1 MGLKIAEARLPQ
13 TDDEL
18 HALVETLWGVRIP
31 RQKVCPN
38 HSAPFDAFAEAYFGR
53 APVSV
58 WKGSRGLGGKSMSL
72 ALLCATEAVT
82 LGAHITI
89 LGGSSAQSQ
98 RVHEVQQE
106 GWEWPLAPTHKL
118 RSSTMYM
125 TRLTNGGWI
134 RSLTAS
140 QRSARGPHPQ
150 RLRLDEIDEM
160 DLAILEA
167 AQGQPMDRIMR
178 GRLVETQTVMSST
191 HQYPDRTMTEILK
204 RAKMQGWSV
213 HEWCYRESMGTPED
227 PGWLTQSLVDRKRSE
242 IPKHMWDTEYDLQEP
257 SITGRAIQ
265 TEFVE
270 LMFDTNLGTFQGDE
284 GEHLIFQK
292 YDHRATY
299 ITGVDWAKESDWTI
313 VSTWRTDVT
322 PWQRVAW
329 FRTGRKPWP
338 AMIRD
343 VENRM
348 ADYGGLLVHDATG
361 IGNVVDDF
369 LSYPDEKVVA
379 FVMSGRPRET
389 MFNDYIAAIENKNLI
404 GPRIDYSYA
413 EHKYVTWDDLYGR
426 GHAPDSFVADSL
438 AWGQRNIRI
447 VVPAAGNV
455 VRTGGSPWRQG

>member
-1 MGLKIAEARLPQ
+1 
-13 TDDEL
+13 
-18 HALVETLWGVRIP
+18 
-31 RQKVCPN
+31 
-38 HSAPFDAFAEAYFGR
+38 
-53 APVSV
+53 
-58 WKGSRGLGGKSMSL
+58 
-72 ALLCATEAVT
+72 
-82 LGAHITI
+82 
-89 LGGSSAQSQ
+89 
-98 RVHEVQQE
+98 
-106 GWEWPLAPTHKL
+106 
-118 RSSTMYM
+118 
-125 TRLTNGGWI
+125 
-134 RSLTAS
+134 
-140 QRSARGPHPQ
+140 
-150 RLRLDEIDEM
+150 
-160 DLAILEA
+160 
-167 AQGQPMDRIMR
+167 
-178 GRLVETQTVMSST
+178 
-191 HQYPDRTMTEILK
+191 
-204 RAKMQGWSV
+204 
-213 HEWCYRESMGTPED
+213 MGTPED

>member
-1 MGLKIAEARLPQ
+1 MGLKIGRPPQ

-31 RQKVCPN
+31 RIAVCKG

-53 APVSV
+53 TPVSV
-58 WKGSRGLGGKSMSL
+58 WKGSRGLAGKSMTL
-72 ALLCATEAVT
+72 ATLCATEAVC

-106 GWEWPLAPTHKL
+106 GWAHPLAPKNL
-118 RSSTMYM
+118 LASSTMYM
-125 TRLTNGGWI
+125 TRLANGAWI

-167 AQGQPMDRIMR
+167 AQGQPMDRIMN
-178 GRLVETQTVMSST
+178 GVNVETQTVMSST
-191 HQYPDRTMTEILK
+191 HQYPDKTMTEILK
-204 RAKMQGWSV
+204 RAKLQGWSV
-213 HEWCYRESMGTPED
+213 HEWCYRESMGTPEE
-227 PGWLTQSLVDRKRSE
+227 PGWLSQSLVDRKRAE

-270 LMFDTNLGTFQGDE
+270 LMFDKSLGQWEGYEDE
-284 GEHLIFQK
+284 RIQIEK
-292 YDHRATY
+292 YDRTARY
-299 ITGVDWAKESDWTI
+299 ITGVDWAKESDWTVI
-313 VSTWRTDVT
+313 STWRTDCR
-322 PWQRVAW
+322 PWRRVAW
-329 FRTGRKPWP
+329 LRTGRRPWP
-338 AMIRD
+338 AMVRE
-343 VENRM
+343 VHKRLEQ
-348 ADYGGLLVHDATG
+348 YGGILVHDATG

-369 LSYPDEKVVA
+369 LEYERNLVYPI
-379 FVMSGRPRET
+379 VMAGRTREA
-389 MFNDYIAAIENKNLI
+389 MFNDYIAAIENKELI
-404 GPRIDYSYA
+404 SPMIDYTYA
-413 EHKYVTWDDLYGR
+413 EHKYVTWDDLYGS

-438 AWGQRNIRI
+438 TYHLRNGMSTSLGPVNITR
-447 VVPAAGNV
+447 
-455 VRTGGSPWRQG
+455 GGTSPWRQV